1 MYSPEMKVLHEA
13 EEPYSW
19 VLDSLQQ
26 TRPYG
31 TLLSLIDLVSLKTV
45 VGMLAFRGGE
55 PSGVEGTV
63 RKERVGDESNKTR
76 SSTLDDE

>member
-1 MYSPEMKVLHEA
+1 MKVLHEA

-45 VGMLAFRGGE
+45 VGMLTFRGGE

-76 SSTLDDE
+76 GSTLDDE